1 MFVFRLILQDMKS
14 TNTQKILSNH
24 ILRHESLRLDKAI
37 KLLALDFLFDD
48 MSTALDVSSQTG
60 IVSSLEHLYEYS
72 LLIKDAAMDKTPW
85 DSPWLSKLFQ
95 FEKDGEDIRIRPDT
109 FLYKDY
115 ETRSQSVEHMES
127 REPSAVSLSREEF
140 TQSLR
145 QLLSERLASRIRAK
159 DRISSRIRLFDP
171 CIQLI
176 LYGACRGEHS
186 ASHELDQ
193 GWFNRR
199 ARFHL
204 QHIMILDSLH
214 AIDLADDFRA
224 RMRSQR

>member
-1 MFVFRLILQDMKS
+1 MKS
-14 TNTQKILSNH
+14 ANTQKILSNH

-60 IVSSLEHLYEYS
+60 IVLSLEHFYEYS
-72 LLIKDAAMDKTPW
+72 LLIKDAALDKTPW

-109 FLYKDY
+109 FLYEDY
-115 ETRSQSVEHMES
+115 KTRQSSNPSVERLES

-140 TQSLR
+140 VQSLR
-145 QLLSERLASRIRAK
+145 RLLSERLRSRIWAK
-159 DRISSRIRLFDP
+159 DRTLSRVGLFDP

-176 LYGACRGEHS
+176 LYGTCRRGEHS
-186 ASHELDQ
+186 ASHELDE

-204 QHIMILDSLH
+204 QHIVILDNLF
-214 AIDLADDFRA
+214 AVDLADDFPTRI
-224 RMRSQR
+224 RSQR